1 MNTRWTLEEEKR
13 LIKAVKH
20 GNDLSSL
27 AKELDRSE
35 NALELRVK
43 KIIYDTIA
51 ANKSISSISRNLNLS
66 EDKIRQYFYSYKDM
80 MDKKGKSTI
89 DINENNKEEANEKED
104 RNVLSQL
111 GRETQH
117 KKSHKSN
124 SHKTNKVHDTSN
136 LEKIKLQNEKIGIIL
151 KNIELKHELKKAIK
165 DNKLDKKEIE
175 ILRDIFKKK

>member
-20 GNDLSSL
+20 GDDLSSL

-80 MDKKGKSTI
+80 MDKKGKTTI
-89 DINENNKEEANEKED
+89 DINENNRDKDDKD
-104 RNVLSQL
+104 DKNVLSQL
-111 GRETQH
+111 SRETHH
-117 KKSHKSN
+117 KK
-124 SHKTNKVHDTSN
+124 TEKVPN

-151 KNIELKHELKKAIK
+151 KNIELKQELKKAIK
-165 DNKLDKKEIE
+165 NNKLDKKEIE

>member
-13 LIKAVKH
+13 LIKAIKH
-20 GNDLSSL
+20 GDDLSSL

-66 EDKIRQYFYSYKDM
+66 EDKIRQYFYSFKDM

-89 DINENNKEEANEKED
+89 DINDNKEETHEKD
-104 RNVLSQL
+104 DKNVLSQL

-117 KKSHKSN
+117 KKTQKSN
-124 SHKTNKVHDTSN
+124 SHKTNKVSDKSN
-136 LEKIKLQNEKIGIIL
+136 LEKIELQNQKIGIIL
-151 KNIELKHELKKAIK
+151 KNIELKQELKKAIK
-165 DNKLDKKEIE
+165 NNKLDKKEIE

>member
-13 LIKAVKH
+13 LIKAIKH
-20 GNDLSSL
+20 GDDLSSL

-66 EDKIRQYFYSYKDM
+66 EDKIRQYFYSFKDM
-80 MDKKGKSTI
+80 MDKKGKATI
-89 DINENNKEEANEKED
+89 DINENKEETHEKD
-104 RNVLSQL
+104 DKNVLSQL

-117 KKSHKSN
+117 KKTQKSN
-124 SHKTNKVHDTSN
+124 SHKSN
-136 LEKIKLQNEKIGIIL
+136 LEKIKLQNEKIGIVL
-151 KNIELKHELKKAIK
+151 KNIELKQELKKAIK
-165 DNKLDKKEIE
+165 NNKLDKKEIE

>member
-20 GNDLSSL
+20 GDDLSSL

-66 EDKIRQYFYSYKDM
+66 EDKIRQYFYSFKDM

-89 DINENNKEEANEKED
+89 DINDKEETHEKD
-104 RNVLSQL
+104 DKNVLSQL

-117 KKSHKSN
+117 KKTHKSN
-124 SHKTNKVHDTSN
+124 SHKTNKVSDKSN
-136 LEKIKLQNEKIGIIL
+136 LEKIELQNQKIGIIL
-151 KNIELKHELKKAIK
+151 KNIELKHELKKALK